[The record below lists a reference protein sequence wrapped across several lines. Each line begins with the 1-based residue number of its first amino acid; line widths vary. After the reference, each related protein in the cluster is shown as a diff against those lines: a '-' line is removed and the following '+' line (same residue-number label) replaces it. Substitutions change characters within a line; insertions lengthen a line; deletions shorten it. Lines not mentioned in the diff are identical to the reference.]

1 MDPDLK
7 AKLEKHIAA
16 VEARMLAQE
25 KSEGEIKA
33 EVTQLR
39 KDYADLDLKIRERN
53 ISLPGS
59 ELPENGKKF
68 NWFKA
73 VQGIATKD
81 WEGAEL
87 EKEHFEQTRKRTTQT
102 TLTGANMGFLVSI
115 EQAREIFKPAIAQL
129 VVGKLGATIY
139 NDLVGDLP
147 FPGITSRP
155 TLSWGVE
162 NVAASESDV
171 NTSENVMRPKTG
183 KMLVKISN
191 KLNLQSA
198 QVAEQVVREQIE
210 LGVRL
215 GIDKGAIVGTGMNS
229 QPLGIMNIS
238 GISQATVVAGSTN
251 RFTMDKAA
259 QLVAE
264 VQDRDYEPTGLL
276 THPRVISGMKR
287 ERVQQYSDDPGG
299 FPILNPLMTEK
310 ALSDML
316 MLSIA
321 HTTQIPA
328 ITGGTAND
336 RRVLVG
342 DFKEFKVGYW
352 GGIQLASSD
361 VAGTAFEKNELWI
374 RVFVDMDTL
383 VAHTSA
389 FEMAIDASIVES
401 DWTPLP

>member
-1 MDPDLK
+1 MNEELK
-7 AKLEKHIAA
+7 KKLEAHMAA
-16 VEARMLAQE
+16 VETRMLAQE

-33 EVTQLR
+33 ELAKVK
-39 KDYADLDLKIRERN
+39 KDYEALDAKVRERN
-53 ISLPGS
+53 VSLPGS
-59 ELPENGKKF
+59 ELSENGKKF

-73 VQGIATKD
+73 VRGIATKD

-87 EKEHFEQTRKRTTQT
+87 EKEHFDQTRKRTTQT
-102 TLTGANMGFLVSI
+102 TLTGTNMGFLVSV
-115 EQAREIFKPAIAQL
+115 EQAREIFTPAIASL
-129 VVGKLGATIY
+129 VVSQLGATVY

-147 FPGITSRP
+147 FPEIASRP
-155 TLSWGVE
+155 ELSWGVE
-162 NVAASESDV
+162 NVASSESNVD
-171 NTSENVMRPKTG
+171 TGERVMRPKTG
-183 KMLVKISN
+183 KMLVKLSN
-191 KLNLQSA
+191 KLNHQSA
-198 QVAEQVVREQIE
+198 QVAEQGVREQIE

-215 GIDKGAIVGTGMNS
+215 GIDKGAIVGTGANS
-229 QPLGIMNIS
+229 QPLGIMNVA

-251 RFTMDKAA
+251 RFKFDNAEQLSAAVMD
-259 QLVAE
+259 
-264 VQDRDYEPTGLL
+264 RNYTPNGLL

-287 ERVQQYSDDPGG
+287 ERVQQYSDDSGG
-299 FPILNPLMTEK
+299 FPLLNPLMTVK

-316 MLSIA
+316 QLTIA

-328 ITGGTAND
+328 ITGGVAND

-342 DFKEFKVGYW
+342 DFKELKVGYW

-383 VAHTSA
+383 VAHTEA

-401 DWTPLP
+401 DWTDAT